1 MNYKNN
7 EYRALAEWERQ
18 SFVQLTWPHEDTD
31 WNYIL
36 DDAVRTFCDIAKAII
51 RFEKLVIVCQDE
63 AEVRRQLGD
72 VDYSK
77 IIFTQIPSNDTWAR
91 DHGGI
96 TLVKEGRM
104 KVCNFI
110 FNGWGQKFASD
121 KDNQITPEMVK
132 KNLFSPEVD
141 VVDIPFVLEG
151 GSVEFNT
158 RGELLSTYN
167 CLNAPNRN
175 NHFSGKQV
183 EEILTKIFNLK
194 KVHWLYNGDLIGDDT
209 DGHIDTLARFCDDT
223 TIAYVKCDDEKDDH
237 YQWLKAMED
246 DLKALRDIDGKPF
259 NLVPLPMPDAVF
271 DENDERI
278 PATYANF
285 LIINGAVLVPTY
297 NQKHDADAI
306 AVLQKVFKDR
316 EVIGVDCQTLI
327 RQHGSLHCVTMQ
339 YPEGVLNESGKAIPS
354 TAKKKEWDSK
364 DVFPEF
370 EMCSNL

>member
-1 MNYKNN
+1 M
-7 EYRALAEWERQ
+7 
-18 SFVQLTWPHEDTD
+18 
-31 WNYIL
+31 
-36 DDAVRTFCDIAKAII
+36 
-51 RFEKLVIVCQDE
+51 
-63 AEVRRQLGD
+63 
-72 VDYSK
+72 DYSK

-96 TLVKEGRM
+96 TLVKDGRM

-121 KDNQITPEMVK
+121 KDNQITSEMVK
-132 KNLFSPEVD
+132 KNLFSSEVD

-223 TIAYVKCDDEKDDH
+223 TIAYVKCEDEKDDH

-285 LIINGAVLVPTY
+285 LVINGAVLVPTY

-339 YPEGVLNESGKAIPS
+339 YPEGVLNESGKTIPS

-364 DVFPEF
+364 DIFPEF
-370 EMCSNL
+370 EMTSQF